1 MGLSTFSRNLKKRL
15 IAGLITMSVKPKA
28 TLSESALS
36 ITAGPPCYC
45 TAIRSFHSRAE
56 WTVFELSQVVP
67 ACSYQAE
74 VLLTAQVE
82 KEGFHSF
89 DPAPHPN
96 RTQNWLHTCGLTCQ
110 PHSLAFCVQL
120 LRLMHALKGTGLL
133 RYESQNAIT
142 QPYVGWRAVILHPH
156 PPPLCRMDWNQ

>member
-1 MGLSTFSRNLKKRL
+1 MFLSSSVTQMPLQTYAGIRFVFWFFKEFSGFFTTFSRNPPKHL
-15 IAGLITMSVKPKA
+15 IAGLITMSVRPRA

-36 ITAGPPCYC
+36 ITAARPCYC

-56 WTVFELSQVVP
+56 WTAFELSQVVP
-67 ACSYQAE
+67 VCSYQAE

-96 RTQNWLHTCGLTCQ
+96 CTRDWLHTCGLTCQ

-120 LRLMHALKGTGLL
+120 YYSGSGT
-133 RYESQNAIT
+133 
-142 QPYVGWRAVILHPH
+142 H
-156 PPPLCRMDWNQ
+156 